1 MLFSE
6 QTFRWI
12 IQAFAIYVAMR
23 CLMSLAKRLREHLQ
37 GLLIEH
43 VKRQQI
49 ESKKR
54 KRINELRDMIRKRKA
69 ESNADAGSEQDAD
82 DQQKRAA

>member
-1 MLFSE
+1 
-6 QTFRWI
+6 
-12 IQAFAIYVAMR
+12 
-23 CLMSLAKRLREHLQ
+23 MSLAKRLREHLQ

-54 KRINELRDMIRKRKA
+54 KRINELREIIRKRKA
-69 ESNADAGSEQDAD
+69 ASAAETAIDQEAEE
-82 DQQKRAA
+82 QQKRAA

>member
-6 QTFRWI
+6 QTFQWI
-12 IQAFAIYVAMR
+12 IQALAIYVAML

-54 KRINELRDMIRKRKA
+54 QRINELRDMIRKRKA
-69 ESNADAGSEQDAD
+69 DSAAAAAAEQEAEE
-82 DQQKRAA
+82 QQKRAA

>member
-1 MLFSE
+1 
-6 QTFRWI
+6 
-12 IQAFAIYVAMR
+12 
-23 CLMSLAKRLREHLQ
+23 MSLAKRLREYLQ

>member
-12 IQAFAIYVAMR
+12 IQALAIYVAMR
-23 CLMSLAKRLREHLQ
+23 CLMSLAKRLRERLQ

-54 KRINELRDMIRKRKA
+54 KRIDELREMIRRRKA
-69 ESNADAGSEQDAD
+69 ASAADEEAEE
-82 DQQKRAA
+82 QQKRAA

>member
-1 MLFSE
+1 MLFTE

-12 IQAFAIYVAMR
+12 IIALAIYVAIR
-23 CLMSLAKRLREHLQ
+23 CLISLAKRLREHLQ

-54 KRINELRDMIRKRKA
+54 KRIEELRDMIRKRKA
-69 ESNADAGSEQDAD
+69 AAASEAESIE
-82 DQQKRAA
+82 QQKRAA

>member
-1 MLFSE
+1 
-6 QTFRWI
+6 
-12 IQAFAIYVAMR
+12 
-23 CLMSLAKRLREHLQ
+23 MSLAKRLREHLQ

-54 KRINELRDMIRKRKA
+54 KRINELREIIRKRKA
-69 ESNADAGSEQDAD
+69 ASAAEKAAPRVKHWDSVVGFGSNGEFEW
-82 DQQKRAA
+82 